1 MTFNAEITAPE
12 AGRQITQW
20 TRNIYNSSIGL
31 RDKSAAGPVQAQA
44 LLGQMRQCHEAW
56 TSINSVKATAGLDQ
70 YYKDIYDNQ
79 LYDYATELD
88 AQLVAMQDIGTT
100 IRNAFPLSPNGYLER
115 ETFIE
120 DPPLTEDRS
129 IPSAAL
135 GPLRDSID
143 AYLALVTVTL
153 TI

>member
-1 MTFNAEITAPE
+1 MGFNAEITAPE

-20 TRNIYNSSIGL
+20 TRSVYRDSLAL
-31 RDKSAAGPVQAQA
+31 RDKSAAGPVQAQT

-56 TSINSVKATAGLDQ
+56 TSINSVKDTAGLDS
-70 YYKDIYDNQ
+70 YYKDIYADQ
-79 LYDYATELD
+79 SYDYATALD
-88 AQLVAMQDIGTT
+88 TQLVAMQDIGLT
-100 IRNAFPLSPNGYLER
+100 IRSAFPISTNGYLER

-120 DPPLTEDRS
+120 DQPLTEDRA

-143 AYLALVTVTL
+143 TYLATV
-153 TI
+153 II